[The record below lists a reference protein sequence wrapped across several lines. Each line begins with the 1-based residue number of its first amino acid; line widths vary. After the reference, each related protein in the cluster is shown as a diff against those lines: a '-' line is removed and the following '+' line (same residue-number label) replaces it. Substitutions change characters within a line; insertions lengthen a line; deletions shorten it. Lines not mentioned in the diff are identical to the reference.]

1 MHVYIYSVCIYI
13 ICIYIYLHIRDIKGT
28 CLINQLSNMQQNIE
42 ASLRQTHVPFCRNA
56 CKQQQNNFQNTFK
69 KKCDLL
75 ILPGKFAGSAEMI
88 KAINTKGHLFPPT
101 PTRTTG
107 RRDLPSPMSWCRH
120 EPGKGVEVGF
130 GWLFLRLTNM
140 GTWKSPIWKRELIY
154 TNLHCVGEPMLVVFV
169 WKLEVGIGRF
179 VACVLR
185 KYYEFVKDEWRCS
198 ISICHIVDSM
208 YVACYFIA
216 SHVYFFSKEC
226 KPSGRKKLS
235 DVG

>member
-1 MHVYIYSVCIYI
+1 M
-13 ICIYIYLHIRDIKGT
+13 
-28 CLINQLSNMQQNIE
+28 
-42 ASLRQTHVPFCRNA
+42 
-56 CKQQQNNFQNTFK
+56 
-69 KKCDLL
+69 

-101 PTRTTG
+101 PTWTTG

-154 TNLHCVGEPMLVVFV
+154 TNLHCVGEPMLVVFA
-169 WKLEVGIGRF
+169 WNLEVGIGRF

-198 ISICHIVDSM
+198 ISICHIVDSCRFNVCCLIFYCISCILLQQKM
-208 YVACYFIA
+208 QAFQSKKAVGRWLIEVGLKLTWFQNPAGVWTCICWRWFFATIFIK
-216 SHVYFFSKEC
+216 VNYQ
-226 KPSGRKKLS
+226 
-235 DVG
+235 